1 VFIVNQAMD
10 TMQTVTEIAHDI
22 LKTEGGYVNDPDDPG
37 GPTRFG
43 VTLKTLR
50 RLRYDLTGD
59 GRVDIDDLKRLT
71 PEQAI
76 EIFIQNYFYRPK
88 INKLPNIL
96 HACVFDMQVN
106 SGASAI
112 KILQKVLL
120 AFGQSIAVDGVI
132 GPKTIIAANNVAQ
145 MAPDHLVDAYGIER
159 RAYYLGLADRSP
171 RLRKFARTQSG
182 SKGGLIKRAER
193 FIKPKYHLSSDEF
206 EKRTAKWRS

>member
-182 SKGGLIKRAER
+182 SKGGWIKRAER

-206 EKRTAKWRS
+206 EKRTAKWLS